1 MMVSSGR
8 EVMEMMMVSGRE
20 GGNGDD
26 DGEWQGGR

>member
-1 MMVSSGR
+1 MAGR
-8 EVMEMMMVSGRE
+8 EVMEMMMVSSRE

>member
-1 MMVSSGR
+1 MAGR

-26 DGEWQGGR
+26 DGEWQGADHTW

>member
-1 MMVSSGR
+1 MAGR
-8 EVMEMMMVSGRE
+8 EVMEMMMMSGRE

>member
-1 MMVSSGR
+1 MAGR

-20 GGNGDD
+20 GGNVDD